1 MTMNEFMVPAKDPGI
16 ELYLRNKHP
25 RGTEKFESTKILL
38 MVHGATYPASTSYDL
53 ALNGVSW
60 MDHVARQGYDV
71 YCLDLRGF
79 GRSTRPPEMSQPA
92 ADNPPVV
99 RTETAA
105 RDVAAAV
112 DFILARRGVAKLNLL
127 GWSWGTAVTGL
138 YATRHN
144 DKLEKLVLYAPAW
157 VRSVTAPVDPG
168 SKLGAYRI
176 VERASAKKRWL
187 NGVAEA
193 QQASLLPEAWYQ
205 AWEDATFA
213 TDPEGAKLSPPG
225 LRAPNGSVQDLREY
239 WLSGRPVYEP
249 SEIRVPVLL
258 THAEWDV
265 DLPSALMHAYF
276 AQLVNAPYRRSVE
289 IGEGTHM
296 VMLEKNRMQLF
307 QAVQQFLDE
316 RYTPES

>member
-1 MTMNEFMVPAKDPGI
+1 MNEFMVPAQDAGI

-25 RGTEKFESTKILL
+25 RGVDSFEGRKILL

-53 ALNGVSW
+53 ALNGFSW

-99 RTETAA
+99 RTETAS

-112 DFILARRGVAKLNLL
+112 DFILARRGAKKLNLL

-138 YATRHN
+138 YATGHN

-157 VRSVTAPVDPG
+157 VRTQTAPVDPG
-168 SKLGAYRI
+168 STLGAYRI

-187 NGVAEA
+187 NGVAES
-193 QQASLLPEAWYQ
+193 QQASLLPAAWYQ

-213 TDPEGAKLSPPG
+213 TDPVGATLNPPG

-258 THAEWDV
+258 VHAEWDV

-276 AQLVNAPYRRSVE
+276 AQLVNAPYRRAVE